1 MTDKFLQYPYPENL
15 LKTVYRSHDQEEP
28 STDLRYDHWEAVLM
42 YNIYCLTEQERTFV
56 SLRYERRMNYTEIA
70 HDLRLSSQRIFQ
82 IDHAVIRKLY
92 HRLAINRE
100 LVAGLF
106 YKFYESERKA
116 VERAQYASYL
126 LGYEAGLLNRD
137 NEMLSEIEGI
147 DDLSRRVDLRSE
159 LSARSYNLLDRKMK
173 IETLSQLSLIT
184 KADFLRLEGSGAKS
198 AKEIEDLLIKYKC
211 TDNWFK

>member
-15 LKTVYRSHDQEEP
+15 IKTVYRSHDQAEP

-42 YNIYCLTEQERTFV
+42 YNIYCLTEQERIFV
-56 SLRYERRMNYTEIA
+56 SLRYENRMNYTEIA
-70 HDLRLSSQRIFQ
+70 HELRLSSQRIFQ
-82 IDHAVIRKLY
+82 IDHTVIRKLY
-92 HRLAINRE
+92 HRLAINKE
-100 LVAGLF
+100 LVSGLF
-106 YKFYESERKA
+106 YRFYESERKA
-116 VERAQYASYL
+116 VERAQYSSYL

-147 DDLSRRVDLRSE
+147 DDLSERVDLSAE
-159 LSARSYNLLDRKMK
+159 LSARSYNLLNRKMK

-211 TDNWFK
+211 TANWFK